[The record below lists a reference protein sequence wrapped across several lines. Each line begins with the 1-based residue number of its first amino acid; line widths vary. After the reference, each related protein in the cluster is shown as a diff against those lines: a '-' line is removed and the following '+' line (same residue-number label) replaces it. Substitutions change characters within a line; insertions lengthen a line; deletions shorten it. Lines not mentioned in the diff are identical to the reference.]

1 MMRRHVRTRIHDLAR
16 RLPEAARAVRW
27 CTLATIG
34 VTAFACGDARTG
46 TSYTPPEFT
55 EPVVLASANGVL
67 EVTLFAR
74 QGAARLDTVATP
86 VQNFLLFAYEVRQGT
101 ASNGVL
107 AAENLYP
114 GPTLQVAPGETLI
127 VHVVNE
133 LADLTIPDFYDPA
146 FTPQGQSV
154 PLYPRQLTSSPINL
168 HTHGL
173 HVSPKGNSDNVLLNI
188 PAGYTNTYRYDIPAD
203 HPQGLYWYHS
213 HRHTLTGQQ
222 TYLGLAGL
230 LSIGRSDGDI
240 PLVTANALPIR
251 NMALQYNYVFDR
263 QGGQAILDDANWPQ
277 YVSTLQLPEETQ
289 LADGTYVPLLTPLN
303 FWQAAE
309 GTKYFTNWWA
319 GPLSP
324 SNNRGQLQFVPS
336 NLQSFDAG
344 NSAGCPAGTSGGDV
358 KDNSAADT
366 ALPDHLRDVQYTV
379 NGLFQPVLRA
389 KPGQTEIWVLAN
401 VSDFAYLNV
410 TLTETATGRHPP
422 IAIVGQDGNPFPEV
436 HRPFA
441 DDGTTLVIPPA
452 SRYAI
457 AVTMPEDGD
466 LLLEMPPGDIPA
478 IGAGCA
484 IQYTNDGT
492 TQPPAVLGLA
502 SVDPV
507 HLSYYDGF
515 FVFPTQVL
523 LRMEPADG
531 SGTTVDF
538 ADGMPLGAYTSFTDL
553 SNVTPDYDRK
563 LTVSGGFANENA
575 SDQDP
580 KAFEYEFNANVF
592 PFVSLL
598 QPRLDSV
605 EQWTLANGNNDEH
618 PIHIHVN
625 DFQVMS
631 IDDPVRG
638 QSTGVQQW
646 GEDNANL
653 PAPVTATDDHE
664 TIEIEGGL
672 VLRQRFLDF
681 TGTYVV
687 HCHRLNH
694 EDNGLMGI
702 INVIPA
708 VSSYAVASR
717 GSAGSDT
724 VVRVHDGDGDA
735 LLATLAPFPGWTG
748 DVSLTMGDVDGDQIL
763 DLVAGKGPGGAP
775 EVVVYSGAG
784 TTGGAPFAN
793 VILSFLAFDEA
804 FRGGVTVAA
813 IDIDGNALADNVV
826 VGSGPGIE
834 STVNVYGSTL
844 PSQLGAAPELFSTF
858 SPYPG
863 SSSGV
868 AVATG
873 LVDFVSG
880 RNSIVT
886 APGAGSPAQIKT
898 FRFDLFAANTGAA
911 AWCAPSN
918 PLPVD
923 VPLVTSDFVAF
934 DGYTG
939 GVSLATG
946 WVAGAFG
953 GVQSIVVGQ
962 TEAPGAV
969 AIFSSGSALDGQPT
983 VYLESPDAHATT
995 VQFSAISSFTPFA
1008 DAPRSGV
1015 RVATTSTVDGA
1026 DVLVSGLDASGNG
1039 GRVQKLMMERTTPKS
1054 ATLSPRLLSEIEVP
1068 GTSPGWLGG
1077 D

>member
-1 MMRRHVRTRIHDLAR
+1 MNETGAAAVEMGRRERSA
-16 RLPEAARAVRW
+16 AARIVRW
-27 CTLATIG
+27 LALATILG
-34 VTAFACGDARTG
+34 TAAACGEATSHS
-46 TSYTPPEFT
+46 SYTPPDYA
-55 EPVVLASANGVL
+55 EPVVLASENGVL

-74 QGAARLDTVATP
+74 QGAATLNTVATP
-86 VQNFLLFAYEVRQGT
+86 VSNFLLFGYELHRGT
-101 ASNGVL
+101 ASNGVR
-107 AAENLYP
+107 AADDLYP
-114 GPTLQVAPGETLI
+114 GPTLQVSPGETLI

-133 LADLTIPDFYDPA
+133 LADLTIADFYDPA
-146 FTPQGQSV
+146 FTPKGQPV
-154 PLYPRQLTSSPINL
+154 PLYPHQLASSPLNL

-203 HPQGLYWYHS
+203 HPQGMYWYHS
-213 HRHTLTGQQ
+213 HRHTLTAQQ

-230 LSIGRSDGDI
+230 LSIGRSDGGI

-251 NMALQYNYVFDR
+251 NMALQYNFVFDR
-263 QGGQAILDDANWPQ
+263 KGGQAILNNPNWPQ
-277 YVSTLQLPEETQ
+277 YVSTLQLPDETR
-289 LADGTYVPLLTPLN
+289 LADGTYVPLLSPLD
-303 FWQAAE
+303 FWQASE
-309 GTKYFTNWWA
+309 GTTYFTNWWA

-324 SNNRGQLQFVPS
+324 DNNRGQLQFVPS
-336 NLQSFDAG
+336 NLQSFRAG
-344 NSAGCPAGTSGGDV
+344 NAAGCPAGAAGGDAKHNV
-358 KDNSAADT
+358 SADPS
-366 ALPDHLRDVQYTV
+366 LPDHLRDVQYTV

-436 HRPFA
+436 HQPFTN
-441 DDGTTLVIPPA
+441 DGTTLVIPPA

-457 AVTMPEDGD
+457 AVTMPGKGE
-466 LLLEMPPGDIPA
+466 LVLEMPPGDVPP

-484 IQYTNDGT
+484 ILYTNDGT
-492 TQPPAVLGLA
+492 TEPPAVIGRV
-502 SVDPV
+502 SVDPAL
-507 HLSYYDGF
+507 LSYQDGF
-515 FVFPTQVL
+515 FAFPTQVL
-523 LRMEPADG
+523 LRVEPEEG
-531 SGTTVDF
+531 SGTTVAF
-538 ADGMPLGAYTSFTDL
+538 PEGMPLDAYTSFTDL
-553 SNVTPDYDRK
+553 ANVTPDYERK
-563 LTVSGGFANENA
+563 LTVSGGLDNENA

-605 EQWTLANGNNDEH
+605 EQWSFENRNNDEH

-631 IDDPVRG
+631 LDDPVRS
-638 QSTGVQQW
+638 QVTGVQQW

-653 PAPVTATDDHE
+653 PAPITSPDDHE
-664 TIEIEGGL
+664 IIETPGGL
-672 VLRQRFLDF
+672 VLRQKFVEF
-681 TGTYVV
+681 TGTYVI

-694 EDNGLMGI
+694 EDNGLMAM

-708 VSSYAVASR
+708 VSSYAVATS
-717 GSAGSDT
+717 GSEGVAAE
-724 VVRVHDGDGDA
+724 VRVYDGDGDVPI
-735 LLATLAPFPGWTG
+735 ATVVPFPGWDG
-748 DVSLTMGDVDGDQIL
+748 DLSVSMGDVDGDQVL

-775 EVVVYSGAG
+775 EVVVYSGAAPA
-784 TTGGAPFAN
+784 GGSPFDS
-793 VILSFLAFDEA
+793 VILGFLAFDEA

-813 IDIDGNALADNVV
+813 TDIDGNALADNVI

-834 STVNVYGSTL
+834 STVKVYGSTL

-858 SPYPG
+858 APYPG
-863 SSSGV
+863 STTGV
-868 AVATG
+868 GVATG

-898 FRFDLFAANTGAA
+898 FRFDLYRPNTGAA
-911 AWCAPSN
+911 AWCAPVN

-939 GVSLATG
+939 GVSIATG

-962 TEAPGAV
+962 TGAPGAV
-969 AIFSSGSALDGQPT
+969 KVFSNGSGLDGQPT
-983 VYLESPDAHATT
+983 VYLESPDAHDTA
-995 VQFSAISSFTPFA
+995 VQFREISGFTPFA
-1008 DAPRSGV
+1008 DAPSSGV
-1015 RVATTSTVDGA
+1015 RVATTSNVDGA
-1026 DVLVSGLDASGNG
+1026 DVLVSGLDAAGSGV
-1039 GRVQKLMMERTTPKS
+1039 RVRKLMMERTAPSS
-1054 ATLSPRLLSEIEVP
+1054 ATLSPRLVNQLEVP
-1068 GTSPGWLGG
+1068 GTVPSWLGG

>member
-1 MMRRHVRTRIHDLAR
+1 M
-16 RLPEAARAVRW
+16 
-27 CTLATIG
+27 LATIG
-34 VTAFACGDARTG
+34 VTALACGDAGTG
-46 TSYTPPEFT
+46 ASYTPPDYA
-55 EPVVLASANGVL
+55 EPVVLASENGVL

-74 QGAARLDTVATP
+74 QGATRLDTVATP
-86 VQNFLLFAYEVRQGT
+86 VQNFLLFGYEVEQGT
-101 ASNGVL
+101 ASNGVR
-107 AAENLYP
+107 AAQNLYP
-114 GPTLQVAPGETLI
+114 GPTLQVSPGETLI

-146 FTPQGQSV
+146 FTPQGQPV

-203 HPQGLYWYHS
+203 HPQGMYWYHS

-222 TYLGLAGL
+222 TYLGLAGML
-230 LSIGRSDGDI
+230 AIGRSDGDI
-240 PLVTANALPIR
+240 PLVTASALPIR

-263 QGGQAILDDANWPQ
+263 KGGQAILDNPNWPQ
-277 YVSTLQLPEETQ
+277 YVSTLELPNGTQ
-289 LADGTYVPLLTPLN
+289 LADGTYVPLLSPLN
-303 FWQAAE
+303 FWQTAA
-309 GTKYFTNWWA
+309 GTTYFTNWWA

-324 SNNRGQLQFVPS
+324 DNNRGQLQFVPS
-336 NLQSFDAG
+336 NLQSFEGG
-344 NSAGCPAGTSGGDV
+344 NAAGCPAGTSGGDD
-358 KDNSAADT
+358 KRKIAANPE
-366 ALPDHLRDVQYTV
+366 LPDHLRDVQYTV

-401 VSDFAYLNV
+401 VSDFAYANV

-436 HRPFA
+436 HLPFT

-457 AVTMPEDGD
+457 AVTMPETGD
-466 LLLEMPPGDIPA
+466 LLLEMPPADVPPIAP
-478 IGAGCA
+478 GCG
-484 IQYTNDGT
+484 ILYTNDGT
-492 TQPPAVLGLA
+492 MQPPAVLGRV
-502 SVDPV
+502 SVDPA

-515 FVFPTQVL
+515 FAFPTQVL
-523 LRMEPADG
+523 LRMEPSSG
-531 SGTTVDF
+531 TGTTVAF
-538 ADGMPLGAYTSFTDL
+538 SEGLPLDANTSFTDL
-553 SNVTPDYDRK
+553 ANVTPDYDRA
-563 LTVSGGFANENA
+563 LTVSGGLDNENA
-575 SDQDP
+575 SNQDP

-605 EQWTLANGNNDEH
+605 EQWTLANRNNDEH

-638 QSTGVQQW
+638 QVTGVQKW

-653 PAPVTATDDHE
+653 PAPITDPDDHE
-664 TIEIEGGL
+664 IIETEGSL

-681 TGTYVV
+681 TGTYVI

-702 INVIPA
+702 VNVIPA
-708 VSSYAVASR
+708 VSSYAVATS
-717 GSAGSDT
+717 GAGGSDT
-724 VVRVHDGDGDA
+724 TVRIFDGDGDA
-735 LLATLAPFPGWTG
+735 LLATVVPFPGWNG
-748 DVSLTMGDVDGDQIL
+748 NVSVTMGDVDGDQIL
-763 DLVAGKGPGGAP
+763 DLVAGKGAGGAP
-775 EVVVYSGAG
+775 EIVVYSGAAPA
-784 TTGGAPFAN
+784 GGAPFGT
-793 VILSFLAFDEA
+793 VILSFLAFDAA

-813 IDIDGNALADNVV
+813 IDVDGNALADNVV

-834 STVNVYGSTL
+834 STVNVYGSAL

-898 FRFDLFAANTGAA
+898 FRFDLFRPNTGAA

-969 AIFSSGSALDGQPT
+969 AIFSSGSALDGQPK
-983 VYLESPDAHATT
+983 VYLESPDAHTTT
-995 VQFSAISSFTPFA
+995 VQFAAISQFSPFG
-1008 DAPRSGV
+1008 DAPGSGV

-1026 DVLVSGLDASGNG
+1026 DVLVSGLASSGDG
-1039 GRVQKLMMERTTPKS
+1039 VRVQKLMMERSAPRS
-1054 ATLSPRLLSEIEVP
+1054 ATLSPRLVSEIAAP
-1068 GTSPGWLGG
+1068 GTSPSWLGG